1 MSMLEFVEV
10 KNEAGDE
17 RVARLAKWIWR
28 DHYGAILGDGQIGYM
43 LDKFQSAA
51 AVGKQRSEGYRYF
64 LVRDSGAPIGY
75 FGAKPDGENYFLS
88 KLYLVK
94 PARGKGVG
102 KTCLSYIEELARAAG
117 CKAVTLTVNKHNAGS
132 IAVYEHLGFTV
143 YGDGVVDIG
152 GGYVM
157 DDFYMKKELQ

>member
-17 RVARLAKWIWR
+17 RVARLAEWIWR

-75 FGAKPDGENYFLS
+75 FGAKPDGG
-88 KLYLVK
+88 KLFSVQTVLGQAGARQRRRQNV
-94 PARGKGVG
+94 PIVHRGTGARGGVQG
-102 KTCLSYIEELARAAG
+102 
-117 CKAVTLTVNKHNAGS
+117 
-132 IAVYEHLGFTV
+132 
-143 YGDGVVDIG
+143 GDADR
-152 GGYVM
+152 
-157 DDFYMKKELQ
+157 QQA